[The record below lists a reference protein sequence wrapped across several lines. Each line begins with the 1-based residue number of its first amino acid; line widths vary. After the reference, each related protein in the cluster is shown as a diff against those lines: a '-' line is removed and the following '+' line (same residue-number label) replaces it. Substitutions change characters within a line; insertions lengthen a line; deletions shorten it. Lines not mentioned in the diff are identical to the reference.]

1 MSVFSL
7 TSQILG
13 EERGV
18 TAEWRG
24 RALAV
29 ISDQG
34 VTHARSVND
43 ATRVAAQI
51 LGPGLERAGKKKLP
65 WGLHV
70 DVAGM
75 QAVYGDWPL
84 LQVPV
89 RRDPRPTPL
98 SRIRAQ
104 WKEGD
109 SPLEALDNA
118 IRIIHAFAERRG
130 RKAA

>member
-1 MSVFSL
+1 MQVFRL

-13 EERGV
+13 EEHPV
-18 TAEWRG
+18 TAEWRS
-24 RALAV
+24 RAVAV
-29 ISDQG
+29 TSEAD
-34 VTHARSVND
+34 VTMARNVND
-43 ATRVAAQI
+43 ATRVAAHI

-65 WGLHV
+65 WGFSV
-70 DVAGM
+70 EVAGS

-84 LQVPV
+84 LPVPV
-89 RRDPRPTPL
+89 PRDPRPTPL

-118 IRIIHAFAERRG
+118 IRIIHAFAERPR
-130 RKAA
+130 RAAA